1 MSVYHISL
9 AALTSTT
16 LLILLLRPLAVVTG
30 LVDIPNERKSHQIPT
45 PLVGGLA
52 IFAGLVVAF
61 LLTVAA
67 GVTLPLREIL
77 SFFGGGLLLVTV
89 GVIDDFFDLSPLAR
103 FAAQIAA
110 ALLMIFGAGVVLDD
124 LGGMTLSGR
133 LLAMGVFAVPF
144 TVFAT
149 LGVINALNMCDG
161 LDGLS
166 GSLSLVSL
174 AGLFFAAYLWGNVAD
189 VILLPLLGSAVV
201 GFLLFNL
208 RLPGR
213 ERASIFMG
221 DAGSMFLGFA
231 LTWYAVSLSQGDS
244 RVISPAAALWFLM
257 LPIFD
262 TVTMMLRRILRG
274 RSPFSPDREHLH
286 HVFLL
291 AGYTVNETV
300 GLMAAIAVL
309 GVLVG
314 LASVYWHVPELLVA
328 GGFLLVG
335 LGYFWMIMHAW
346 RVMRFLHRSICRR
359 RITGDRRRG
368 QDPAYAGPERRSGI
382 DRRLASA
389 RAAAAPPV
397 RIPSPVRAP
406 AMATRQPASSDFSSC
421 ASASAST
428 LVRAAKRN

>member
-9 AALTSTT
+9 VALTATT
-16 LLILLLRPLAVVTG
+16 LLIMLLRPLAVVMG

-61 LLTVAA
+61 LLTVA
-67 GVTLPLREIL
+67 GGESLPLRETV

-89 GVIDDFFDLSPLAR
+89 GVVDDFFDLSPMVR
-103 FAAQIAA
+103 FVAQICA
-110 ALLMIFGAGVVLDD
+110 ALLMIFGAGVVLQD
-124 LGGMTLSGR
+124 LGGMTLSGQ
-133 LLAMGVFAVPF
+133 LLSMGILAVPF

-174 AGLFFAAYLWGNVAD
+174 AGLLVAAKLWGNVTD
-189 VILLPLLGSAVV
+189 VILLPLLGSAVA
-201 GFLLFNL
+201 GFLLFNF

-231 LTWYAVSLSQGDS
+231 LTWYAISLSQGES

-300 GLMAAIAVL
+300 GLMAAIAGI
-309 GVLVG
+309 GVLIG
-314 LASVYWHVPELLVA
+314 LASVYWQLPELLVA

-359 RITGDRRRG
+359 RISGDRRRG
-368 QDPAYAGPERRSGI
+368 QDPNYAGPERRSVA
-382 DRRLASA
+382 DRRLGTRQVS
-389 RAAAAPPV
+389 AAAPPV
-397 RIPSPVRAP
+397 RPAAPVRPP
-406 AMATRQPASSDFSSC
+406 ALAARQRATSDFSS
-421 ASASAST
+421 
-428 LVRAAKRN
+428 

>member
-1 MSVYHISL
+1 MSVYYISL
-9 AALTSTT
+9 AALASTT
-16 LLILLLRPLAVVTG
+16 LLILLLRPIAVKTG

-52 IFAGLVVAF
+52 IFAGLVMAF
-61 LLTVAA
+61 LLTMADGEA
-67 GVTLPLREIL
+67 LHMREIL

-89 GVIDDFFDLSPLAR
+89 GVIDDFIELSPLAR
-103 FAAQIAA
+103 FAAQIVA
-110 ALLMIFGAGVVLDD
+110 ALLMIFGAGVVLTD

-133 LLAMGVFAVPF
+133 LLTMGVFAVPF

-174 AGLFFAAYLWGNVAD
+174 TGLFLAAWLWGDVAD
-189 VILLPLLGSAVV
+189 VIVLPLLGSAVV

-231 LTWYAVSLSQGDS
+231 LTWYAVSLSQGES

-300 GLMAAIAVL
+300 GLMAAIAGV
-309 GVLVG
+309 GVLIG
-314 LASVYWHVPELLVA
+314 LASVHWQLPELLVA
-328 GGFLLVG
+328 GAFLLAG

-359 RITGDRRRG
+359 RITSDRRRS
-368 QDPAYAGPERRSGI
+368 QDPTYAGPERRSGA
-382 DRRLASA
+382 DRRLGTHQPE
-389 RAAAAPPV
+389 AAAPV
-397 RIPSPVRAP
+397 RISPP
-406 AMATRQPASSDFSSC
+406 LASSHAQLSS
-421 ASASAST
+421 SPPT
-428 LVRAAKRN
+428 FP

>member
-1 MSVYHISL
+1 MSVYYISL
-9 AALTSTT
+9 AALASTT
-16 LLILLLRPLAVVTG
+16 LLILLLRPIAVRTG
-30 LVDIPNERKSHQIPT
+30 LVDMPNERKSHQIPT

-52 IFAGLVVAF
+52 IFAGLAMAF
-61 LLTVAA
+61 LLTIADGAA
-67 GVTLPLREIL
+67 PHMREIL

-89 GVIDDFFDLSPLAR
+89 GVIDDFIDLSPLAR
-103 FAAQIAA
+103 FVAQIVA
-110 ALLMIFGAGVVLDD
+110 ALLMVFGAGVVLTD
-124 LGGMTLSGR
+124 LGGMTPSGQ
-133 LLAMGVFAVPF
+133 LLTMGVFAVPF

-174 AGLFFAAYLWGNVAD
+174 VGLFLAAWLWGDVAD

-231 LTWYAVSLSQGDS
+231 LTWYTVSLSQGES

-262 TVTMMLRRILRG
+262 TVTMMMRRILRG

-300 GLMAAIAVL
+300 GLMAAIAGI
-309 GVLVG
+309 GVLIG
-314 LASVYWHVPELLVA
+314 LASVHWQLPELFVA
-328 GGFLLVG
+328 GAFLLVG

-359 RITGDRRRG
+359 RITSDRRRS
-368 QDPAYAGPERRSGI
+368 QDPTYAGPERRSGA
-382 DRRLASA
+382 DRRLVTAQA
-389 RAAAAPPV
+389 EAPGAV
-397 RIPSPVRAP
+397 GS
-406 AMATRQPASSDFSSC
+406 RQQVAVQMK
-421 ASASAST
+421 
-428 LVRAAKRN
+428 L

>member
-1 MSVYHISL
+1 MSVYHICL

-52 IFAGLVVAF
+52 IFAGLAMAF
-61 LLTVAA
+61 LLTVA
-67 GVTLPLREIL
+67 GGLTLPLRETL

-89 GVIDDFFDLSPLAR
+89 GVVDDFFDLSPLAR
-103 FAAQIAA
+103 FVAQIVA
-110 ALLMIFGAGVVLDD
+110 ALLMIFGAGIVLND
-124 LGGMTLSGR
+124 LGGMTLSGQ
-133 LLAMGVFAVPF
+133 LLTMGVFAVPF
-144 TVFAT
+144 TIFAT

-174 AGLFFAAYLWGNVAD
+174 AGLFCAAYLWGDIAD
-189 VILLPLLGSAVV
+189 VIVLPLLGSAVV

-231 LTWYAVSLSQGDS
+231 LTWYAVSLSQGEA

-300 GLMAAIAVL
+300 GLMAAIAGL

-314 LASVYWHVPELLVA
+314 LASVYWHLPELLVA

-359 RITGDRRRG
+359 RITSDRRRG
-368 QDPAYAGPERRSGI
+368 QDPSYAGPERRGGA
-382 DRRLASA
+382 DRRLAA
-389 RAAAAPPV
+389 RQVGAAL
-397 RIPSPVRAP
+397 PVRAVEP
-406 AMATRQPASSDFSSC
+406 ALATTRQRATSDLSS
-421 ASASAST
+421 
-428 LVRAAKRN
+428 

>member
-1 MSVYHISL
+1 MSVYFISL

-16 LLILLLRPLAVVTG
+16 LLILLLRPLAVATG

-52 IFAGLVVAF
+52 IFAGLVMAF
-61 LLTVAA
+61 LLTVASGA
-67 GVTLPLREIL
+67 ALPMREIL

-89 GVIDDFFDLSPLAR
+89 GVVDDFCDLSPLTR
-103 FAAQIAA
+103 FVAQILAS
-110 ALLMIFGAGVVLDD
+110 LLMIFGAGVVLND

-133 LLAMGVFAVPF
+133 LLTMGILAVPF

-174 AGLFFAAYLWGNVAD
+174 AGLFIAAWLWGDVAD
-189 VILLPLLGSAVV
+189 VILLPLLGSAVL

-231 LTWYAVSLSQGDS
+231 LTWYAISLSQGES
-244 RVISPAAALWFLM
+244 RVISPAAALWFMM

-262 TVTMMLRRILRG
+262 TVTMMLRRVLRG

-300 GLMAAIAVL
+300 ALMAAMAGV
-309 GVLVG
+309 GVLIG
-314 LASVYWHVPELLVA
+314 LASVHWQLPELFVA
-328 GGFLLVG
+328 GSFLLVG

-359 RITGDRRRG
+359 RITSDRRRG
-368 QDPAYAGPERRSGI
+368 QDPAYAGPERRSGT
-382 DRRLASA
+382 DRRLGAHQTT
-389 RAAAAPPV
+389 AAAPV
-397 RIPSPVRAP
+397 RIATPLKAPTLAVRRGTTP
-406 AMATRQPASSDFSSC
+406 DLSS
-421 ASASAST
+421 
-428 LVRAAKRN
+428 

>member
-9 AALTSTT
+9 VALTSTT
-16 LLILLLRPLAVVTG
+16 LLILLLRPLAMVTG

-52 IFAGLVVAF
+52 IFAGLLVAF
-61 LLTVAA
+61 LLTVA
-67 GVTLPLREIL
+67 GGMTLPLHETL

-103 FAAQIAA
+103 FAAQIVA
-110 ALLMIFGAGVVLDD
+110 ALLMVFGAGVVLND
-124 LGGMTLSGR
+124 LGSMTLSGR
-133 LLAMGVFAVPF
+133 LLTMGVFAVPF

-174 AGLFFAAYLWGNVAD
+174 AGLFFAAWLWGDVAD
-189 VILLPLLGSAVV
+189 VILLPLLGSAVA

-231 LTWYAVSLSQGDS
+231 LTWYAVSLSQGES

-262 TVTMMLRRILRG
+262 TVTMMLRRVLRG

-291 AGYTVNETV
+291 AGYSVNETV
-300 GLMAAIAVL
+300 GLMAAIAGI
-309 GVLVG
+309 GVLIG
-314 LASVYWHVPELLVA
+314 LASVYWQLPELLVA
-328 GGFLLVG
+328 GAFLLAG

-346 RVMRFLHRSICRR
+346 KVMRFLHRSICRR
-359 RITGDRRRG
+359 RIASDRRRG
-368 QDPAYAGPERRSGI
+368 QDPGYAGPERRTGA
-382 DRRLASA
+382 DRRLAARQIDAASA
-389 RAAAAPPV
+389 ATAHALPAAPVSTCPSV
-397 RIPSPVRAP
+397 LATGSHTTPRIS
-406 AMATRQPASSDFSSC
+406 
-421 ASASAST
+421 
-428 LVRAAKRN
+428 